1 MLVAAGIDRGF
12 VIAMGAALLFSGVY
26 YLRTS
31 PVQRAAARARTRR
44 IEGSREWQRGPL
56 LCGASILV
64 LIPGLLLGLPP
75 WTLFIVGPISVAL
88 LIAGAASMIIAQRR
102 HG

>member
-1 MLVAAGIDRGF
+1 VVVAAGIDRGF

-26 YLRTS
+26 YIRTT
-31 PVQRAAARARTRR
+31 PAQRAAARARTQR
-44 IEGSREWQRGPL
+44 IEGSHEWQRGPL
-56 LCGASILV
+56 LCGASVLV
-64 LIPGLLLGLPP
+64 MMPGVLLRLPV
-75 WTLFIVGPISVAL
+75 WTLLVVGPISLAL